1 MNKYEIEYARLTHE
15 LFENLT
21 EDQVILFDKII
32 DLIGKEQYENN
43 TDIPFY
49 IFEEFIRY
57 YRKDKSPVVYDN
69 LKSLLWLAKKNNRI
83 TQERIDFLLENY
95 T

>member
-1 MNKYEIEYARLTHE
+1 M
-15 LFENLT
+15 
-21 EDQVILFDKII
+21 D
-32 DLIGKEQYENN
+32 N

-57 YRKDKSPVVYDN
+57 YQKDKSPVVLSN